1 MDNVIKSVLGFNF
14 NVEIK
19 DQNDKII
26 RTGARTTYVS
36 SYKKIKPKACIRDT
50 SFFTHYNEALLA
62 KIRDFR
68 RQND

>member
-36 SYKKIKPKACIRDT
+36 SYKQRKPKPCLLDT
-50 SFFTHYNEALLA
+50 SFFTHYNEALLS